1 MIIDCHVHLPLSKT
15 KGKFKDKKAKLLRDM
30 ERNGVDCAIL
40 IPDNLAGSNIG
51 DLDTCLKLV
60 ENEKKLFLLGTID
73 VRKEGMRSISKID
86 FLFKK
91 GKIKGIKIYPGH
103 DPIYPTDKRLIPL
116 YKLCIKYNLP
126 IMIHTGRGEIKNA
139 REYNDP
145 KYLVKITKK
154 FPKLKIVIS
163 HYFEPN
169 LEYCY
174 NLTKNFISIYYDTS
188 GLADKDVVKER
199 GLKTIK
205 DILTRTLKEKPNN
218 VLFGTDYACCSIKK
232 HIELINSLNISDE
245 IKDKIFYKNSN
256 RIFRLNL

>member
-30 ERNGVDCAIL
+30 ERNGVDYAIL
-40 IPDNLAGSNIG
+40 IPDNLVGSSVG
-51 DLDTCLKLV
+51 DLNTCLGLV

-73 VRKEGMRSISKID
+73 VRKEGIESIRKLD

-91 GKIKGIKIYPGH
+91 RKIKGIKIYPGH
-103 DPIYPTDKRLIPL
+103 DPVYPTDTRFIPV

-126 IMIHTGRGEIKNA
+126 IMIHTGSGEMKKA
-139 REYNDP
+139 REYSDP
-145 KYLVKITKK
+145 KHIVKISKK

-174 NLTKNFISIYYDTS
+174 KLTKDFMSIYYDTS
-188 GLADKDVVKER
+188 ALADKDVVKES
-199 GLKTIK
+199 GLKIIKEVLIKTIK
-205 DILTRTLKEKPNN
+205 AKPNN

-232 HIELINSLNISDE
+232 HIKLISSLDISKE
-245 IKDKIFYKNSN
+245 MKEKIFFKNAK
-256 RIFRLNL
+256 RLFRLNL